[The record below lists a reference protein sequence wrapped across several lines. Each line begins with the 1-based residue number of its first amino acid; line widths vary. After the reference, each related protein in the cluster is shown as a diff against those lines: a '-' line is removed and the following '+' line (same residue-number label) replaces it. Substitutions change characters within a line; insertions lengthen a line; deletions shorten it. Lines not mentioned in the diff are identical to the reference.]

1 MAQRPIWRGHLRLA
15 LVSYPVALFSARHER
30 DAIRFNMINPI
41 TGNRI
46 KMVSQDAQ
54 TGDEVARRARS
65 KATNSP
71 RASMSLSPKR
81 TWKACASRAPA

>member
-15 LVSYPVALFSARHER
+15 LVSCPVALYSARHER
-30 DAIRFNMINPI
+30 ETIRFNMINPA

-54 TGDEVARRARS
+54 TGDEVARRERCCRDRRHGRS
-65 KATNSP
+65 KPIAV
-71 RASMSLSPKR
+71 
-81 TWKACASRAPA
+81 